1 MSEKMWNNNGKNG
14 DHFKNKTSCQK
25 SILRQN
31 ILLGII
37 QIKVTNLKVISK
49 NLIFN
54 LTIKEL

>member
-31 ILLGII
+31 LPFRYYTDKG
-37 QIKVTNLKVISK
+37 N
-49 NLIFN
+49 
-54 LTIKEL
+54 